1 MKLLNTALVIL
12 LQTMIA
18 VSSAIDMSI
27 ISYDKNHHTIS
38 AGSRSDA
45 EVYKLYEEWLVKHGK
60 VQNSLTEKDR
70 RFEIFKDNLRFID
83 DHNGKNLSY
92 RLGLTKFADLTND
105 EYRSMYVGSRLKR
118 KSTRTSLRYEARV
131 GDALPESVDWRKEE
145 KDMFVPSR
153 NGGWG
158 DVVVQSPPI
167 GAVEGINKI
176 VTGDLISLSEQE
188 LVDCDTSYNEGC
200 NGGLMDYAFEFIM
213 NNGGIDTEED
223 YPYKGVDGR
232 CDQTRKNAKVVTID
246 SYEDVPANS
255 EESLKKALSN
265 QPISVA
271 IEGGGRA
278 FQLYDSGIFDG
289 ICGTD
294 LDHGVLAVGY
304 GTENGKDYWIVKN
317 SWGSSWGESGYI
329 RMERNIAASAGKCGI
344 AVEPSYPIKNGQNP
358 PNPGPSPPSPIKPP
372 TQCDSYYTCPQSNTC
387 CCLFEFGKYCL
398 SWGCCPLEAATCCDD
413 NYSCCPHDYPVCDLD
428 QGTCLMS
435 KNSPF
440 SVKALKRKPATPF
453 WSHGRKNID
462 GKEFQSQFLSMDSF
476 DSKPLKKVKVGLI
489 CEMLEEGVDSGVR
502 KRILMGTYAFF
513 VGYYDAYYMQA
524 QQVRIL
530 IRKDFK
536 PALDQNDILISPVL
550 EAHGEG
556 GGGG

>member
-12 LQTMIA
+12 LLTMIA

-131 GDALPESVDWRKEE
+131 GDALPESVDWRKEGAVAE
-145 KDMFVPSR
+145 VKDQGSCGNCWAFSA
-153 NGGWG
+153 
-158 DVVVQSPPI
+158 I

-453 WSHGRKNID
+453 WSHGRKNI
-462 GKEFQSQFLSMDSF
+462 
-476 DSKPLKKVKVGLI
+476 V
-489 CEMLEEGVDSGVR
+489 
-502 KRILMGTYAFF
+502 
-513 VGYYDAYYMQA
+513 
-524 QQVRIL
+524 
-530 IRKDFK
+530 
-536 PALDQNDILISPVL
+536 
-550 EAHGEG
+550 
-556 GGGG
+556 